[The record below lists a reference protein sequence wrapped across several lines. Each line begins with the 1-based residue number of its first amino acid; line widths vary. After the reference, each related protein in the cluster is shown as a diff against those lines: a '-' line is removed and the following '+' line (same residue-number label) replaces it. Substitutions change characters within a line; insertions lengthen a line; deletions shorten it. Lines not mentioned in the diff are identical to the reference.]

1 MGASLSYLLRF
12 FIFVL
17 AGLAEKEWEKLR
29 NRYSRVKREL
39 REKNVSGTGTVS
51 LKNAKRKMEELNFLS
66 WMEPFIKPRQ
76 SRGTYTSIKKCEK
89 EEPVFE
95 DTLEPGESTGLL
107 EENDDSNKV
116 SGSDSESVSGAKCT
130 NKDVAIGIKRKINC
144 NSVKNVMSEQEQKEL
159 EISESVGQAAK
170 AFTLLENPVR
180 DEHDI
185 FSELIAKKNEKVSR
199 SDLGR

>member
-51 LKNAKRKMEELNFLS
+51 LKNAKGKMEELNFLS

-76 SRGTYTSIKKCEK
+76 SRAIYTSIKKREK
-89 EEPVFE
+89 EQPVFE
-95 DTLEPGESTGLL
+95 DTLEPGETTGLL

-116 SGSDSESVSGAKCT
+116 SGSAKRT
-130 NKDVAIGIKRKINC
+130 NKHVAIGIKRNC
-144 NSVKNVMSEQEQKEL
+144 NLVKNVMSKQEQKEFEVL
-159 EISESVGQAAK
+159 ESVGSAAK
-170 AFTLLENPVR
+170 PFTSSENPVR

-185 FSELIAKKNEKVSR
+185 FRELMAKN
-199 SDLGR
+199 

>member
-76 SRGTYTSIKKCEK
+76 SRGTYTSIKKREK
-89 EEPVFE
+89 EESVFE

-107 EENDDSNKV
+107 EENDGSNKV
-116 SGSDSESVSGAKCT
+116 SGSNSESVSSTKCT
-130 NKDVAIGIKRKINC
+130 NKDVAIGIKRKIHC
-144 NSVKNVMSEQEQKEL
+144 NSVKNMMFKQEQKDL
-159 EISESVGQAAK
+159 EILESVGQASK
-170 AFTLLENPVR
+170 AFTLSENTVH
-180 DEHDI
+180 DKYDI
-185 FSELIAKKNEKVSR
+185 FSELMAKK
-199 SDLGR
+199 